1 MALTGMFRIRPCV
14 GTAPSRNDRELS
26 HEARGRSGGRVD
38 DVEAVRSHEDAIA
51 ATTSGS
57 SSFSTLT
64 QHRFV
69 ERLLERDVTTD
80 VRSDHF
86 REVVAVHDRRFS

>member
-1 MALTGMFRIRPCV
+1 M

-38 DVEAVRSHEDAIA
+38 DVEAVQSHEDTIA

-64 QHRFV
+64 QHRLV
-69 ERLLERDVTTD
+69 EGLLERDVTTD
-80 VRSDHF
+80 VRSDNL
-86 REVVAVHDRRFS
+86 RQMIAVHDRRFA